1 MFARRLFRG
10 HSTRRMLGLL
20 GAILAVA
27 GGLLVFVTAASSGGS
42 LTAGLVLSVI
52 LGFAALLGASRIH
65 RSAKAMLF
73 WRARLTAAGLLTAAV
88 GVVLFILGRGAEG
101 VLVLAGG
108 IIALVARAF

>member
-1 MFARRLFRG
+1 
-10 HSTRRMLGLL
+10 MLGLL

-73 WRARLTAAGLLTAAV
+73 WRACLTAAGLLTAAV